1 VFCTAQLSKSL
12 VRDAVFR
19 YQGAMS
25 DDQKIPENK
34 EFSTA
39 AAKSQPVVAQS
50 AGKPQQLTEADHRRL
65 RAAKKLKENLQ
76 RRKQQQRA
84 RRAGEADDTDG
95 LPAANSSKPAD

>member
-1 VFCTAQLSKSL
+1 
-12 VRDAVFR
+12 
-19 YQGAMS
+19 MN
-25 DDQKIPENK
+25 DDQKNPENQG
-34 EFSTA
+34 FSTTAVKNPQGDAENA
-39 AAKSQPVVAQS
+39 A
-50 AGKPQQLTEADHRRL
+50 KPQQLTEADHRRL

>member
-1 VFCTAQLSKSL
+1 
-12 VRDAVFR
+12 
-19 YQGAMS
+19 MS
-25 DDQKIPENK
+25 DDQKIPENQG
-34 EFSTA
+34 FSTA
-39 AAKSQPVVAQS
+39 AAKTPQGA
-50 AGKPQQLTEADHRRL
+50 AENGGKPQQLTEADHRRL

>member
-1 VFCTAQLSKSL
+1 
-12 VRDAVFR
+12 
-19 YQGAMS
+19 MS
-25 DDQKIPENK
+25 NDQKNPENQD
-34 EFSTA
+34 FSSETRENASNA
-39 AAKSQPVVAQS
+39 ART
-50 AGKPQQLTEADHRRL
+50 GDKPQRLTEADHRRL